1 MALVPSNYWRSLDDW
16 SIDPWRRD
24 LTPALWSSRPFERPL
39 GSRWWLDDYGLSPY
53 DEYWRPKASREMEI
67 KCKES
72 FTVPLY
78 IGPEGL
84 RITMDVSQFKP
95 WEVTVKTTYDSV
107 TVEAKH
113 GDRRQENGTFVAR
126 TFTRRYSLPLGYNGN
141 LVTSNISDGV
151 LTIRGPAA
159 KRALKY

>member
-1 MALVPSNYWRSLDDW
+1 MTLVPSNYWRSMDDW
-16 SIDPWRRD
+16 CLDPWRRD
-24 LTPALWSSRPFERPL
+24 LSPSLWRPSRY
-39 GSRWWLDDYGLSPY
+39 WMDDFGLSPY

-72 FTVPLY
+72 FTVPLF

-95 WEVTVKTTYDSV
+95 WEVTVKTTFDSV

-113 GDRRQENGTFVAR
+113 GDRRQENGTLVAR
-126 TFTRRYSLPLGYNGN
+126 TFTRRYSLPIGYNGN
-141 LVTSNISDGV
+141 AVTSNIADGT
-151 LTIRGPAA
+151 LTIRGPPAR
-159 KRALKY
+159 KALRY